1 MSRIYIDWEKKIGEW
16 PILCI
21 ETPYNSEFVREIK
34 NVPGRKWDGKR
45 NVIYID
51 TDKKNAY
58 STLELVSKYFV
69 VDVSEVKKQLDGIK
83 VPTGYVGSDG
93 EYLLFDFP
101 YNNDIIKDLKTVKA
115 TWDKIKRVWKIRP
128 RSATQI
134 RAIRELIDDWQFTV
148 LPEASEL
155 LEKAERK
162 FEEDKARKA
171 ELLEM
176 SKRVHSDLEI
186 PLPPGLT
193 LYPFQRVGVEWL
205 ERTGGRAL
213 IGDEMGLGKTVQSL
227 AWLRIHPEIRPVIVV
242 CPASVK
248 LNWARE
254 IKRWLE
260 EDVTVLKGK
269 NGVKTLPKTP
279 FYVINYDILTAWIE
293 KLTSVNAKCLIVD
306 ECHYIKNSK
315 AKRTKAV
322 LKLAENIEH
331 IIALTGTPMLNRP
344 IELYTT
350 IKLLKVNDP
359 VLRDF
364 WTYVKRFCDAQ
375 QTPWGWDFSGASNL
389 DELQVR
395 LRQSVMIRRLKKDVL
410 RELPPKR
417 RILIPM
423 EINNRKEYFIA
434 LKNFREW
441 YIERKGK
448 EVRGAEVLVQLEQ
461 LRQLAVMGKLD
472 AVIEWLKNVPEKFVV
487 FAVHR
492 DVQRRLVEELNALW
506 IPGGLS
512 AEEKQRIVD
521 EFNNSDRPIVVSLYA
536 GAEGMNLQTARIA
549 VFVELPW
556 TPGKLL
562 QAEDRIHRIGQEN
575 SVDIYYLLAES
586 TVEEKMMATIQ
597 KKQEIISN
605 ALDGLEDVEE
615 NKIIFEVA
623 EQIIS

>member
-1 MSRIYIDWEKKIGEW
+1 MSRIYIGKVRKVGEW
-16 PILCI
+16 PVLVI
-21 ETPYNSEFVREIK
+21 ETKYNENFVREIK

-45 NVIYID
+45 NIVYINP
-51 TDKKNAY
+51 DKKNAY
-58 STLELVSKYFV
+58 SALELVSKYFV

-83 VPTGYVGSDG
+83 VPTGYVGADS

-115 TWDKIKRVWKIRP
+115 TWDKKRRVWKIRP
-128 RSATQI
+128 KSATQI

-205 ERTGGRAL
+205 ERTNGRAL

-227 AWLRIHPEIRPVIVV
+227 AWLRLHPEIRPVIVV

-248 LNWARE
+248 LNWSRE
-254 IKRWLE
+254 IRKWTG
-260 EDVTVLKGK
+260 EDVTVIKGK
-269 NGVKTLPKTP
+269 NGVKKLPETP
-279 FYVINYDILTAWIE
+279 FYVINYDILTAWLE
-293 KLTSVNAKCLIVD
+293 KLQSINAKCLIVD

-322 LKLAENIEH
+322 LQLGKNIPH
-331 IIALTGTPMLNRP
+331 VIALTGTPMLNRP

-364 WTYVKRFCDAQ
+364 WTYAKRFCDAQ

-395 LRQSVMIRRLKKDVL
+395 LRQSVMIRRLKKYVL

-417 RILIPM
+417 RIMVPM
-423 EINNRKEYFIA
+423 EISNRKDYVMA

-441 YIERKGK
+441 YLERKGK

-472 AVIEWLKNVPEKFVV
+472 AVIEWLKDIPEKFVV

-492 DVQRRLVEELNALW
+492 SVQRRLVDELNALW

-521 EFNNSDRPIVVSLYA
+521 EFNNSDRPLVVSLYA

-575 SVDIYYLLAES
+575 CVDIYYLLAEG

-597 KKQEIISN
+597 RKQEIISN

>member
-1 MSRIYIDWEKKIGEW
+1 MSRVYIEKVKRVGEW
-16 PILCI
+16 PVLVI
-21 ETPYNSEFVREIK
+21 ETKYNENFVREIK

-45 NVIYID
+45 NIVYINP
-51 TDKKNAY
+51 DKKNAY
-58 STLELVSKYFV
+58 SALELVSKYFV
-69 VDVSEVKKQLDGIK
+69 VDVSEVEKQLENLVI
-83 VPTGYVGSDG
+83 PTGYVGSDG

-115 TWDKIKRVWKIRP
+115 SWDKKRRVWKIRP
-128 RSATQI
+128 RSASQI
-134 RAIRELIDDWQFTV
+134 RAIKELIDDWGFEV

-155 LEKAERK
+155 LRSAERK
-162 FEEDKARKA
+162 FEEDKQKKA

-205 ERTGGRAL
+205 EKTGGRAL

-227 AWLRIHPEIRPVIVV
+227 AWLKLHPEIRPVIVV

-254 IKRWLE
+254 IRKWTGE
-260 EDVTVLKGK
+260 EVTVLQGK

-279 FYVINYDILTAWIE
+279 FYVINYDILTAWLE
-293 KLTSVNAKCLIVD
+293 KLQSINAKCLIVD

-364 WTYVKRFCDAQ
+364 WTYAKRFCDAQ

-417 RILIPM
+417 RILVPM
-423 EINNRKEYFIA
+423 EISNRKDYFMA

-441 YIERKGK
+441 YIERKGR
-448 EVRGAEVLVQLEQ
+448 EVKGAEVLVQLEQ

-521 EFNNSDRPIVVSLYA
+521 EFNNSNKPLVVSLYA

-575 SVDIYYLLAES
+575 SVDIYYLLAEG